1 MNKYLKIIVIG
12 LLLSLLFAC
21 EKAPIGTKNNPIK
34 MYFVPS
40 LEHDKLV
47 SSGSLIEKEL
57 ERISGYEIETN
68 VPTSYAAVIEAMG
81 VGRADIA
88 WLPTYAYYLANKK
101 YGAFVTFQTVRS
113 GLSEYKGQF
122 IARADSDINSLEDI
136 AGKIIAYTD
145 ASSASGYIFP
155 SALLAFNKIEPAKK
169 MFLGAHDTVI
179 RAVMQGKADVGCTYW
194 SPEVDGVPQDARKKL
209 LTEEPN
215 VFEKVKIVGFTD
227 WIPNDN
233 CTFRKDLPQEVAEKM
248 IAAIEEFKDSPEGKK
263 AFKDLYDID
272 DLKRVDDS
280 AYEVLKQRLDA
291 IDTAKLD

>member
-1 MNKYLKIIVIG
+1 
-12 LLLSLLFAC
+12 LLGILVFLISAC
-21 EKAPIGTKNNPIK
+21 DKGPLGTKSNPIK

-40 LEHDKLV
+40 LEQDKLI
-47 SSGSLIEKEL
+47 SSGSLIEEEL

-68 VPTSYAAVIEAMG
+68 VPTSYAAVIETMG

-101 YGAFVTFQTVRS
+101 YGAYVTFQTVRS

-122 IARADSDINSLEDI
+122 ITRADSDLNSIEDI
-136 AGKIIAYTD
+136 QDKIIAYTD
-145 ASSASGYIFP
+145 ASSTSGYIFP
-155 SALLAFNKIEPAKK
+155 SALLAYKKIEPSKK
-169 MFLGAHDTVI
+169 IFLGGHDTVI
-179 RAVMQGKADVGCTYW
+179 RAVLQGKADVGCTYW
-194 SPEVDGVPQDARKKL
+194 SPAVDGVPQDARKKL

-215 VFEKVKIVGFTD
+215 IFEKIKIIGYTD

-233 CTFRKDLPQEVAEKM
+233 CTFRKELPKEVAEKM
-248 IAAIEEFKDSPEGKK
+248 IAAIEEFKNTPKGKK

-280 AYEVLKQRLDA
+280 AYDVIKQRLDA
-291 IDTAKLD
+291 IDTSHLD